1 MNYTDQ
7 QKQTKDFFERY
18 SQQWSLNAKNN
29 YEDFVN
35 VIQIRNQYV
44 EQMCEKFLSKDDKI
58 LDVGCG
64 TGDLVISL
72 VKTGYDAIG
81 IDFASNMIE
90 EARSDAK
97 NAKISQDRFIKSSIF
112 DFNSDRNFHLISA
125 NGLIEYVSECEFL
138 EFLKKAYN
146 LLNKNGILVFES
158 RNRLF
163 NCFSFNKYTLAE
175 KQLGELENLL
185 EECILFNEIKDKKAL
200 LESNF
205 TPRISK
211 NLQHHEQTTS
221 KHANIEVDT
230 RYQYTPFQII
240 NTLRDNNFEVLD
252 IFPAHIHAISPS
264 AKDKHPEIHTK
275 LSYYLLNQVDIHL
288 PLIPQTSSFMITSR
302 KK

>member
-18 SQQWSLNAKNN
+18 SKQWSLNATNN

-112 DFNSDRNFHLISA
+112 DFNSDRNFHLIS
-125 NGLIEYVSECEFL
+125 
-138 EFLKKAYN
+138 
-146 LLNKNGILVFES
+146 
-158 RNRLF
+158 
-163 NCFSFNKYTLAE
+163 
-175 KQLGELENLL
+175 
-185 EECILFNEIKDKKAL
+185 
-200 LESNF
+200 
-205 TPRISK
+205 
-211 NLQHHEQTTS
+211 
-221 KHANIEVDT
+221 
-230 RYQYTPFQII
+230 
-240 NTLRDNNFEVLD
+240 
-252 IFPAHIHAISPS
+252 
-264 AKDKHPEIHTK
+264 
-275 LSYYLLNQVDIHL
+275 
-288 PLIPQTSSFMITSR
+288 
-302 KK
+302 